1 MADPN
6 ASLSPLSR
14 SDGSA
19 TYNCPATGV
28 QILGSVTGPVELPGR
43 RDAQRP
49 EDATLE
55 VLVKPGTAQSAVGER
70 HAEGILRT
78 LLSRVVLGREKGF
91 PRRGVV
97 ITLVILGGS
106 GGAKVGRG
114 ESYIPVLPALLH
126 TALLSLLSAAVPMS
140 MTFTSVALAVT
151 NANEIIGSPSSNDC
165 KTAKSLHALSFS
177 SKGHLLLNESQGN
190 FDFDTWELVYERAY
204 SICSGAKG
212 EDGDV
217 SMDGKQNLESV
228 IREVVEDKI
237 HNEYS
242 WAIDAV

>member
-97 ITLVILGGS
+97 ITLVILGDS

-114 ESYIPVLPALLH
+114 ESV
-126 TALLSLLSAAVPMS
+126 
-140 MTFTSVALAVT
+140 
-151 NANEIIGSPSSNDC
+151 SPRSC
-165 KTAKSLHALSFS
+165 LFFYT
-177 SKGHLLLNESQGN
+177 
-190 FDFDTWELVYERAY
+190 V
-204 SICSGAKG
+204 
-212 EDGDV
+212 
-217 SMDGKQNLESV
+217 
-228 IREVVEDKI
+228 
-237 HNEYS
+237 
-242 WAIDAV
+242 